1 MELGERD
8 LGSVLKKH
16 KSVKFDEAHVVTI
29 IYNILCA
36 LNFLHSA
43 NIIHRDIKP
52 GNILINSS
60 CVIKICDFG
69 LARVLPKK
77 SNLEQNLEEFKNVML
92 SDICGQNNIEKR
104 HSRLDEFK
112 NEMSG
117 HLNDTKEERAKKERD
132 ITCGV

>member
-1 MELGERD
+1 
-8 LGSVLKKH
+8 
-16 KSVKFDEAHVVTI
+16 
-29 IYNILCA
+29 
-36 LNFLHSA
+36 
-43 NIIHRDIKP
+43 
-52 GNILINSS
+52 
-60 CVIKICDFG
+60 

-77 SNLEQNLEEFKNVML
+77 SDLEQNLEDFKNLKL
-92 SDICGQNNIEKR
+92 SDIYGQNNIVKR